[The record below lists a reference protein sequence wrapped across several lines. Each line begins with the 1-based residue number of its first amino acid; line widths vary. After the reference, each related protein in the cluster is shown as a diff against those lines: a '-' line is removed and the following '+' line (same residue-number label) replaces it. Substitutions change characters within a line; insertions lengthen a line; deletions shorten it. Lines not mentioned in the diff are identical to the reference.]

1 MRGLEASVWNP
12 EHTSDLLTLSARPGE
27 HDRFTGWLVNGFLAW
42 FHRSIGHRL
51 MRNRPAD
58 EEAGFREY
66 SNAKLV
72 LFMEILVTSLSTVIP
87 IAATIALYFV
97 RGMTARL
104 ALVALFMILFCTSLA
119 IFTNGRRVEI
129 FAATAAYVSP
139 IWMGNFWTHLGSLSH
154 LLDSEEERLTDE
166 IRFASVQV
174 VFVGTTSGLS
184 N

>member
-27 HDRFTGWLVNGFLAW
+27 RDRFTGWLVNDFLAW
-42 FHRSIGHRL
+42 FHRTIGHLL

-66 SNAKLV
+66 SNVKLV
-72 LFMEILVTSLSTVIP
+72 VCMEILVTLLSTMMP

-104 ALVALFMILFCTSLA
+104 ALVAVFMILFCTSLA
-119 IFTNGRRVEI
+119 VFTNGRRIEI

-139 IWMGNFWTHLGSLSH
+139 VLMGTFLTHVGPLSR
-154 LLDSEEERLTDE
+154 LLDSEEGLTVG

-174 VFVGTTSGLS
+174 VFVGTTSGFS